1 MRKSTLGV
9 LLSLL
14 LVAWPALAQEQ
25 RGSIEGVVKDNT
37 GAVLPGVTVE
47 AKNVSQGGSVNT
59 ATDAN
64 GVYRFPSLAT
74 GVYEVTATLTGFA
87 PAKLGNIE
95 VRLGQVKSVELA
107 MRVGGVAESLQVT
120 AEAPLIDVKQNSR
133 QTNITSEKIELLPHG
148 RDFTTLVT
156 QAAGAN
162 NEQKMGGL
170 SVDGASAAENRYIIN
185 GVETTQLVHGT
196 SGQDM
201 ISDFVEEVQ
210 VKSSGY
216 TAEYGGAMG
225 GVVNVVTKSGTNALR
240 GLGLFSFQGDATE
253 AHRNQSLR
261 ISLTDVNKAEHIE
274 YPEDSYKRYE
284 PAISLGGP
292 IAQNKMW
299 FWGAYQPVITPTN
312 RTVTLSATGQPVSVD
327 QKNYVQGFTGNVTN
341 QVSDSLRTRVSY
353 LNSWNKQDGLLPAL
367 DGTDVAGTN
376 YTKASTY
383 PVWSLAAQG
392 DWVVSPK
399 MFISIRGGYFLQ
411 DQHDSNVT
419 EQPQFVFR
427 NSSNVGLLDVPLS
440 LQHPSGFTSIPSNS
454 KVEFDKR
461 TRAQFQADSTIY
473 GNMGGQH
480 QIKFGVQLDR
490 IAENVLSGN
499 SRPVVRINWDVP
511 LSGVRGKYG
520 YYEVRSNAIDHGK
533 GIITQGDIHSWST
546 GLFVQDAWT
555 INNKLTI
562 NAGLR
567 TENEKVPTYQIGDDI
582 PKFGIEFPF
591 KDKIAPRIGFAYDLK
606 GDGKWKAFGSWG
618 LFYDVFKLELPQ
630 GSFGGQK
637 WISYYYTLDTA
648 DWPNLVTSGCPTAC
662 PGTFLRSTDFRKPSF
677 GADSL
682 EPNLKPMR
690 MQEATFGLDHE
701 LNATMAIGIHYV
713 HKQLDRVV
721 EDTGSLDADGN
732 ESYIIANPGEGLTEL
747 AFTGVALPKPQRDY
761 DSVEVKFDKRP
772 SNNWSMSAS
781 YLWSRLYGNYAG
793 LGQSD
798 EDGRVDPNVGRNYDY
813 PLMMFTGD
821 GKPNYGILATDRP
834 HQFKGQLIYQAPFG
848 TSFGGFEYVASGT
861 PVTRE
866 MGVLPTSNYAV
877 QYLGRGSDGR
887 TPVYSQ
893 TDVQVQH
900 DLKFAGNRVL
910 TFNFT
915 VLNLFDQRTVTS
927 KWSTMQRTD
936 GITFDQAAFYAG
948 NVSFPNLINQAIAA
962 VPAGQAS
969 FLDPR
974 FLQDY
979 RYQSAR
985 IARFMVKFAF

>member
-25 RGSIEGVVKDNT
+25 RGSIEGTVKDNT

-47 AKNVSQGGSVNT
+47 AKNVSQGGTVNT
-59 ATDAN
+59 TTDAN
-64 GVYRFPSLAT
+64 GVYRFPSL
-74 GVYEVTATLTGFA
+74 GPGNYEVTATLSGFS

-95 VRLGQVKSVELA
+95 VRLGQVKSVELTLK
-107 MRVGGVAESLQVT
+107 VGGVSENLQVT

-133 QTNITSEKIELLPHG
+133 QTNISGEKIELVPHG

-210 VKSSGY
+210 LKSSGY

-225 GVVNVVTKSGTNALR
+225 GVVNVVTKSGTNQLR
-240 GLGLFSFQGDATE
+240 GLGLFSFQGSATE
-253 AHRNQSLR
+253 AHRSPTLR
-261 ISLTDVNKAEHIE
+261 ISLTDQNQAEHIE
-274 YPEDSYKRYE
+274 YPEDSYRRFE

-292 IAQNKMW
+292 IAQNKAW
-299 FWGAYQPVITPTN
+299 FWGAYQPVVTPTS
-312 RTVTLSATGQPVSVD
+312 RTVTLRATNAPVTVD

-341 QVSDSLRTRVSY
+341 QISDSLRTRVSY

-376 YTKASTY
+376 YAKTSTY
-383 PVWSLAAQG
+383 PVWSLAGQA
-392 DWVVSPK
+392 DWVISPK
-399 MFISIRGGYFLQ
+399 MFVSVRGGYFLQ
-411 DQHDSNVT
+411 DQHDSKVT

-427 NSSNVGLLDVPLS
+427 TSNVGFLDVPAS
-440 LQHPSGFTSIPSNS
+440 LQHPTGFNSIPSNQ
-454 KVEFDKR
+454 KVDFDKR

-473 GNMGGQH
+473 GNMAGAH

-499 SRPVVRINWDVP
+499 ARQVVRINWNTD
-511 LSGVRGKYG
+511 LSGARGTYG
-520 YYEVRSNAIDHGK
+520 YYEVRSNAVDHSK

-591 KDKIAPRIGFAYDLK
+591 KDKIAPRLGFAYDLK
-606 GDGKWKAFGSWG
+606 GDGRWKAFGSWG

-637 WISYYYTLDTA
+637 WISYYYTLDTNNWPTLA
-648 DWPNLVTSGCPTAC
+648 DGGNCPLSC
-662 PGTFLRSTDFRKPSF
+662 PGTFIRSTDFRKPSF

-682 EPNLKPMR
+682 EPDLKPMR

-701 LNATMAIGIHYV
+701 LTPTMAIGIHYV

-747 AFTGVALPKPQRDY
+747 AFTGVALPKPKRDF
-761 DSVEVKFDKRP
+761 DSVEVRFDKRT
-772 SNNWSMSAS
+772 SNNWSMTLS

-821 GKPNYGILATDRP
+821 GKPSYGVLATDRP
-834 HQFKGQLIYQAPFG
+834 SQFKAQVVYTLPFG
-848 TSFGGFEYVASGT
+848 TSLGANEYVASGT

-887 TPVYSQ
+887 TDMYSQ
-893 TDVQVQH
+893 TDFQVQH

-915 VLNLFDQRTVTS
+915 VLNLFDQRAATS
-927 KWSTMQRTD
+927 KYTTMQRTN

-962 VPAGQAS
+962 VPAGNPT

-974 FLQDY
+974 FLQDW
-979 RYQSAR
+979 RYQSPR